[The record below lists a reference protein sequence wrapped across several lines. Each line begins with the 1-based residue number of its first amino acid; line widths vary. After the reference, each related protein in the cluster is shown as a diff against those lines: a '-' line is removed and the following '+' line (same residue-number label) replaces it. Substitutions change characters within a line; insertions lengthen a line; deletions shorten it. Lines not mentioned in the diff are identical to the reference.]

1 MACSFKLTGLML
13 VAIVLLCLVL
23 GVLIVKNPYKTQKA
37 PCLRFI
43 LPVVQHCILTTPC
56 VMLWVVGFLKNI
68 NPFFYFIATT
78 MILGCCSIAI
88 ILTGI
93 RIYFEIKNFRLNKKW
108 SKNEK
113 DENDEKDE
121 DNSEEDEE

>member
-1 MACSFKLTGLML
+1 MVCSFKVTGLML

-23 GVLIVKNPYKTQKA
+23 VVLIVKNPYKTQKA

-43 LPVVQHCILTTPC
+43 LPIVQHCILTAPC

-68 NPFFYFIATT
+68 NPFFYFIATI

-108 SKNEK
+108 TKNLK
-113 DENDEKDE
+113 DPKDKDDE
-121 DNSEEDEE
+121 DD